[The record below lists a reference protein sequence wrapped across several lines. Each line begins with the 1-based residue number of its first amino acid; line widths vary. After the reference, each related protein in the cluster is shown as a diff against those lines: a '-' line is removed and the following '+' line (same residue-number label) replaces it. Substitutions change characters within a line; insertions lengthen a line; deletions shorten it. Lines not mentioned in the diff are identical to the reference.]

1 MKKVWKNKN
10 DILFD
15 NFIISEDSWYRI
27 IKCAK
32 VNMKSNYYLDA
43 LRAIT
48 DGEDD
53 QMALRKL
60 VIDVL
65 IPHDPDVLFYAQQIS
80 ELTGTHGIT
89 IDVLENDEHTKTVEM
104 TIVGDDLSFS
114 AIKQIIDNA
123 GGSIHS
129 IDQVS
134 AGKKIIEPSEHR
146 GE

>member
-1 MKKVWKNKN
+1 
-10 DILFD
+10 
-15 NFIISEDSWYRI
+15 
-27 IKCAK
+27 
-32 VNMKSNYYLDA
+32 MKSNYYLDA